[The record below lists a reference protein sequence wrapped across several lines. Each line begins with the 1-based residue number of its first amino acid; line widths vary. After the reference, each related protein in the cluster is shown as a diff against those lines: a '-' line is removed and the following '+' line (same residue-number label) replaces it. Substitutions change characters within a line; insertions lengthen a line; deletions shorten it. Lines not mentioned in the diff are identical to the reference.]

1 MAEKI
6 YSEEIRSNKTDL
18 LFVVLALITYAL
30 SAWKLSVVGFKF
42 VPGFYLFL
50 GLLFTFYIFNFRVLN
65 ISITDQ
71 SLHLKFG
78 IIPWKTDLSNIQEI
92 TLDDAPMIIK
102 YGGAGVHFAFVK
114 GEYRA
119 FYNFLEHPRV
129 LIRFK
134 KKQGLVKALVFT
146 SRQPDKILEILEKR
160 SLTA

>member
-1 MAEKI
+1 MAEII

-42 VPGFYLFL
+42 VPGFFLFL
-50 GLLFTFYIFNFRVLN
+50 GLLFTFYIFNFRVLK
-65 ISITDQ
+65 ISITEQ
-71 SLHLKFG
+71 ELHLKFG
-78 IIPWKTDLSNIQEI
+78 IIPWKTELLNIQEI

-119 FYNFLEHPRV
+119 FYNFLEYPRV

-134 KKQGLVKALVFT
+134 HKQGLVKALVFT
-146 SRQPDKILEILEKR
+146 SRQPDQILKIIEENLPK
-160 SLTA
+160 T

>member
-18 LFVVLALITYAL
+18 LFVVLALISYAL
-30 SAWKLSVVGFKF
+30 SAWRLSVVGFMF
-42 VPGFYLFL
+42 VPGLFLFL
-50 GLLFTFYIFNFRVLN
+50 GMLFTFYVFNYRVLK
-65 ISITDQ
+65 ISITDKA
-71 SLHLKFG
+71 LHLKFG

-92 TLDDAPMIIK
+92 TLYDAQVIIK

-114 GEYRA
+114 GEYRS

-146 SRQPDKILEILEKR
+146 TQKPDKILEILEKR
-160 SLTA
+160 SLAT

>member
-1 MAEKI
+1 MADKI

-30 SAWKLSVVGFKF
+30 SVWKFSVVGFKF
-42 VPGFYLFL
+42 GPGFYLFL
-50 GLLFTFYIFNFRVLN
+50 GLLFTFYIFNFKVLK

-71 SLHLKFG
+71 VLDLKFG
-78 IIPWKTDLSNIQEI
+78 IIPWKTELSNIQEI
-92 TLDDAPMIIK
+92 ALDDAPMIIK

-134 KKQGLVKALVFT
+134 KKQGLVEALVFT
-146 SRQPDKILEILEKR
+146 SRQPDQILTIIQENLPK
-160 SLTA
+160 T